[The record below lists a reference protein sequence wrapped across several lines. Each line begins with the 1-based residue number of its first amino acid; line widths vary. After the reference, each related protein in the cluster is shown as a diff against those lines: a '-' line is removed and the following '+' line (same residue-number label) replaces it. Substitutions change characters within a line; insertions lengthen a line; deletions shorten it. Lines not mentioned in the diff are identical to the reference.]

1 MNRTGLIIQREFL
14 SRVKKKSFLVMTLLG
29 PILMASLFI
38 VPILLAES
46 GSPQK
51 EVLVLDETDLFDGYL
66 AESPESRYTY
76 LEDMELDSAK
86 SKLKNSEAYAL
97 LYVPCGA
104 NCDLNYIE
112 KSIQLYS
119 EKTVSLDMKY
129 SLKRQLERELENLK
143 LKRDS
148 VDLEKIEAAKTSV
161 NISTISLEG
170 DQEEENYSEL
180 TTAVGFVMAFLIYIF
195 IFIYGAQVMRGV
207 IEEKSNRIVE
217 VIISSVK
224 PFQLMLGKIIGVAL
238 VGLTQFLLWVV
249 LTFAIVSVVQY
260 AYLDDAYSSTAVA
273 GQMAGSQANEAIAEV
288 QANEMPKIL
297 KMMDSINFPLII
309 GSFLFYF
316 MGGYLLYGAL
326 FAAIGAAVDN
336 ESDTQQFMLPV
347 TVPLILAII
356 VAQTVITNPESPVA
370 FWFSLIP
377 FTSPVIMMVRVAMG
391 VPISELLL
399 SMGLLVL
406 GFFGTVWVAAR
417 IYRTGILMYGKKVSY
432 SELWK
437 WIRFKG

>member
-14 SRVKKKSFLVMTLLG
+14 SRVKKKSFVVMTLLG

-51 EVLVLDETDLFDGYL
+51 EVLVLDETDLFEGFL
-66 AESPESRYTY
+66 PESPESRYTY
-76 LEDMELDSAK
+76 LSDIDLDSAK
-86 SKLKNSEAYAL
+86 AQLKSSEAYAL

-143 LKRDS
+143 LRRDS

-170 DQEEENYSEL
+170 EKEEENYSEL

-195 IFIYGAQVMRGV
+195 IFIYGSQVMRGV

-224 PFQLMLGKIIGVAL
+224 PFQLMLGKIVGVAL

-249 LTFAIVSVVQY
+249 LTFAIVSVIQY

-273 GQMAGSQANEAIAEV
+273 GQMAGTGGEEALTEM
-288 QANEMPKIL
+288 QNNEMPKII

-356 VAQTVITNPESPVA
+356 VAQTVMTNPESPVA

-391 VPISELLL
+391 VPVGELIL
-399 SMGLLVL
+399 SMGLLIL

-432 SELWK
+432 KELWK